1 MKKLIALIL
10 ILLMCMS
17 LFAACGGNEESPD
30 TSKPADAPAP
40 ADTSESAEE
49 PAKAPA
55 DTITFRFAHNN
66 TEDSSIGQAAL
77 KFKELVEEK
86 SNGTLIIEVYPNA
99 QLGDE
104 DTLLESIAVGIVD
117 FAALSTGMMAKV
129 VPDFQ
134 VFTLPYAFTSIEK
147 MHELTDGE
155 LGSALVDLSAE
166 SGIKVFH
173 TFWTDGERYYF
184 NNVRPVYTPADLV
197 GLQLRVPDQPAYIL
211 PTQLLGATPV
221 AMAFSETYL
230 ACSSGMIDGLETIA
244 AQAVTSNF
252 NEVCKYMC
260 LDGHIMNPSVM
271 TMNLAKFDS
280 LNPEQQAIIEEAAV
294 ETGLF
299 QREVAANLA
308 AEAIGLLE
316 DRGMIIT
323 EVDKAAFMEAV
334 APAFDELAATIDPDL
349 VAMVT
354 DGRE

>member
-1 MKKLIALIL
+1 MKKLIALIPL
-10 ILLMCMS
+10 FIMCFS
-17 LFAACGGNEESPD
+17 LYTITEASTE
-30 TSKPADAPAP
+30 
-40 ADTSESAEE
+40 
-49 PAKAPA
+49 
-55 DTITFRFAHNN
+55 TITFRFAHNN

-86 SNGTLIIEVYPNA
+86 SGGSLIIEIYPNA

-117 FAALSTGMMAKV
+117 FAAFSTGMMAKV

-134 VFTLPYAFTSIEK
+134 VFTLPYAFTSIEQ

-155 LGSALVDLSAE
+155 LGTALVALSE
-166 SGIKVFH
+166 EKGIKVFR

-184 NNVRPVYTPADLV
+184 NNIRPVYTPEDMK

-271 TMNLAKFDS
+271 TMNLAKFNS
-280 LNPEQQAIIEEAAV
+280 LNSEQQAIIEEASL
-294 ETGLF
+294 ETGMF
-299 QREVAANLA
+299 QREVAASLA
-308 AEAIGLLE
+308 AEAIGILE
-316 DRGMIIT
+316 ERGMTVT
-323 EVDKAAFMEAV
+323 EVDKEAFMEAV
-334 APAFDELAATIDPDL
+334 EPAFDELSSTINPDL
-349 VAMVT
+349 VAIVT
-354 DGRE
+354 EGRK